1 MTKAQVKQAL
11 DQAAKKAEQARSKI
25 TFTDQKVGEIDHI
38 VRSLS
43 IRQLTDSEISSD
55 LLKVLVPMKRRT
67 FDIGMDLITIEEVLK
82 KLKSKV

>member
-11 DQAAKKAEQARSKI
+11 DQAAKKAEQARSKNN
-25 TFTDQKVGEIDHI
+25 FTDQRLIEIQHI

-55 LLKVLVPMKRRT
+55 LLKVLVPMQRRT
-67 FDIGMDLITIEEVLK
+67 FDISMDLVTIEEVLK
-82 KLKSKV
+82 KMKSQV